1 MINKIIKDNL
11 ELNPF
16 VKFIQSP
23 SSNIQIYG
31 FDDIRTISVN
41 ADNIFLPD
49 LVTIDSFKF
58 IKDDK
63 TKLLCFVFMK
73 IKMVKLL
80 TQFKLR

>member
-23 SSNIQIYG
+23 NIQIYG

-41 ADNIFLPD
+41 AD
-49 LVTIDSFKF
+49 KF
-58 IKDDK
+58 F
-63 TKLLCFVFMK
+63 T
-73 IKMVKLL
+73 
-80 TQFKLR
+80 RPSNY

>member
-41 ADNIFLPD
+41 ADNIFYQ
-49 LVTIDSFKF
+49 T
-58 IKDDK
+58 
-63 TKLLCFVFMK
+63 
-73 IKMVKLL
+73 
-80 TQFKLR
+80 

>member
-31 FDDIRTISVN
+31 LMT
-41 ADNIFLPD
+41 
-49 LVTIDSFKF
+49 
-58 IKDDK
+58 
-63 TKLLCFVFMK
+63 
-73 IKMVKLL
+73 
-80 TQFKLR
+80 